1 MPKLNKKI
9 TIKDIAR
16 ELDLSPATVSLVLN
30 DKPHRLSPETRKAV
44 LEKAKELNYRP
55 NNTAVSLKTKK
66 SHTIGMVLSDL
77 TNAYFG
83 ELAKGADSCCVKNNY
98 SLLLCS
104 VNDQPRVTPQ
114 YLDSLI
120 DKGVDGIIITSFK
133 GNRPEDNNT
142 LVSYI
147 ESYGIHVASIG
158 YHMQYGNS
166 INIYLD
172 DKKGGYLA
180 TKHLIELGHKRIG
193 CITGNLHDDVN
204 GPASQRFLGYQAAL
218 KEADLPYYPEY
229 MVEADYTI
237 EDGLEGGRRL
247 LSYGVTAIVTPNDL
261 CAYGIYKYAQLHNIR
276 IPDEL
281 SVVGYDDII
290 YSDFFTPGLTTIRQP
305 ACEMGRL
312 AAEKLIKLCNDPE
325 LIHDNQDIIFKPE
338 LIVRESTRSLI

>member
-1 MPKLNKKI
+1 MAKLSKKI

-16 ELDLSPATVSLVLN
+16 ELNLSPATVSLVLN
-30 DKPHRLSPETRKAV
+30 DKPHRLSAETRRAV
-44 LEKAKELNYRP
+44 LEKAREMNYRP
-55 NNTAVSLKTKK
+55 NNTAVSLKTRK

-83 ELAKGADSCCVKNNY
+83 ELAKGADNYCVKNNY

-104 VNDQPRVTPQ
+104 VNDQAKVTPQ

-133 GNRPEDNNT
+133 GNSPEDNNK

-158 YHMQYGNS
+158 YHMQYGNA

-172 DKKGGYLA
+172 DEKGGYLA
-180 TKHLIELGHKRIG
+180 TRHLIELGHKRIG
-193 CITGNLHDDVN
+193 CITGNLRDDVN
-204 GPASQRFLGYQAAL
+204 GPASQRFFGYKAAL
-218 KEADLPYYPEY
+218 KEAGLPYYPEY
-229 MVEADYTI
+229 LVEADYTI

-247 LSYGVTAIVTPNDL
+247 LRYGVTAIVTPNDL
-261 CAYGIYKYAQLHNIR
+261 CAYGIYKYAQLHNIH

-305 ACEMGRL
+305 AYDMGRI
-312 AAEKLIKLCNDPE
+312 AAERLIELCNDPDKKRDPE
-325 LIHDNQDIIFKPE
+325 DIIFKPK
-338 LIVRESTRSLI
+338 LIVRESTRPLV